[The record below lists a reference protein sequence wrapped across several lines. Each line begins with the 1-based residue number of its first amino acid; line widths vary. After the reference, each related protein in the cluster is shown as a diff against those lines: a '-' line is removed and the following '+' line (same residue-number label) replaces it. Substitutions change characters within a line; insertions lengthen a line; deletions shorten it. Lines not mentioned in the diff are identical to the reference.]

1 MAIKTSD
8 INLDY
13 FKIKDNLHQT
23 FKNPNF
29 SFRSVANVDIARKM
43 QDGKISRD
51 VVELIKF
58 VFQVRFATHDQI
70 SRGIGK
76 KFQKKQLKNLFV

>member
-1 MAIKTSD
+1 MAIKTSE

-13 FKIKDNLHQT
+13 FKIKDNLFQT
-23 FKNPNF
+23 FKNPGF

-51 VVELIKF
+51 VVELI
-58 VFQVRFATHDQI
+58 
-70 SRGIGK
+70 
-76 KFQKKQLKNLFV
+76 